1 MSGGAPRP
9 AVPAGMRS
17 FQKLYSA
24 ALTPRSRVRSNS
36 LYTSAGHTPYPSGFP
51 PGYYAPYPPSS
62 SNGAGGSGGGGAYTN
77 GSSFFDSPPP
87 PAPRIST
94 SRLKGESQTSHSSHG
109 QSSQSTQSSQASHQH
124 APYSL
129 ALTSPHNQHGTHTLL
144 PTANTLSGSYAA
156 SYDPTSCSLQGGH
169 PDEAEFV
176 TGRRRRRK
184 GHKYHFDLAA
194 YGMPKRRCGS
204 SSPRDGYLRPS
215 GEPYTDLS
223 VQVGEDAYFLR
234 DNAMGVADGV
244 GGWARVKDLPPL
256 PPSSPTPSA
265 LFSRRLMH
273 FCSDEIAHT
282 LAGRTEDADV
292 SDKSSRSPS
301 VIAPEPSHPKPT
313 PLLSRATSPYS
324 WPWKDTHAHTP
335 SPLRFE
341 VDGGESAAATA
352 PDIRVDDSYR
362 DPERDDNEALSDSE
376 GSEYDEELED
386 ALDVLQILQ
395 RAYDNT
401 LREHVVTL
409 PPSAVS
415 PRPEAGVS
423 AAAEQVDGEA
433 AKAPER
439 IPLLSGS
446 STALIAVLEQL
457 PAPPSPPSPS
467 SAAGWS
473 SRAPSAAPSRDASRA
488 RSPSVMRELSKTA
501 DVAEARDRRQSTS
514 VLDHLPAWTSMHED
528 VEGSLHSTP
537 SSTAASS
544 VGREPVATVKIAHV
558 GDCMGMLIR
567 EDEIVWRTEEMWW
580 NYNTPVQLRP
590 QHSELVAIPTD
601 PAQAAAS
608 ASSSTKAASSSTA
621 SSTKAS
627 PSAKPS
633 SASSSTST
641 PSSKSVSGT
650 DAPPTPAQVFEV
662 PVQEDD
668 ILILASDGLSD
679 NLWDE
684 DVLEEVARWRA
695 FVKGGE
701 ESSNPLSRDSSSSRD
716 ASNLRRRT
724 LAGMLSEAL
733 CQRARRVSEMRAGGR
748 GLHVIGGEGEAR
760 EKKEEMET
768 PFSRRAREQR
778 KPFAG
783 GLGKRDD
790 ISVIVAVISRSHR
803 RGRAAKPQARGRSVD
818 VRQGLAP

>member
-1 MSGGAPRP
+1 
-9 AVPAGMRS
+9 
-17 FQKLYSA
+17 
-24 ALTPRSRVRSNS
+24 
-36 LYTSAGHTPYPSGFP
+36 
-51 PGYYAPYPPSS
+51 
-62 SNGAGGSGGGGAYTN
+62 
-77 GSSFFDSPPP
+77 
-87 PAPRIST
+87 
-94 SRLKGESQTSHSSHG
+94 
-109 QSSQSTQSSQASHQH
+109 
-124 APYSL
+124 
-129 ALTSPHNQHGTHTLL
+129 
-144 PTANTLSGSYAA
+144 
-156 SYDPTSCSLQGGH
+156 
-169 PDEAEFV
+169 
-176 TGRRRRRK
+176 
-184 GHKYHFDLAA
+184 
-194 YGMPKRRCGS
+194 
-204 SSPRDGYLRPS
+204 
-215 GEPYTDLS
+215 
-223 VQVGEDAYFLR
+223 
-234 DNAMGVADGV
+234 
-244 GGWARVKDLPPL
+244 
-256 PPSSPTPSA
+256 
-265 LFSRRLMH
+265 MH

-341 VDGGESAAATA
+341 VDGGESATATA

-362 DPERDDNEALSDSE
+362 DSERDDNEALSDSE

-409 PPSAVS
+409 PATTTT
-415 PRPEAGVS
+415 RPEAGVS

-528 VEGSLHSTP
+528 VEGSLHSAP
-537 SSTAASS
+537 SSASS
-544 VGREPVATVKIAHV
+544 STVGHEPVATVKIAHV

-621 SSTKAS
+621 SSTKPS

-641 PSSKSVSGT
+641 SSSKSASET

-701 ESSNPLSRDSSSSRD
+701 ADVSTCASRDSSNPLSRDSSSSRD

>member
-36 LYTSAGHTPYPSGFP
+36 LYTSAGHTPYSSGFP
-51 PGYYAPYPPSS
+51 PGYYAPYPPSNS
-62 SNGAGGSGGGGAYTN
+62 GASGSGGGGAYTN
-77 GSSFFDSPPP
+77 GGSFFDSPPP

-94 SRLKGESQTSHSSHG
+94 SRLKGESHSSQSSHG
-109 QSSQSTQSSQASHQH
+109 QSTQSSHSQASHQH

-129 ALTSPHNQHGTHTLL
+129 ALTSPHNQNGTHTLL
-144 PTANTLSGSYAA
+144 PTANTLSSSYAA
-156 SYDPTSCSLQGGH
+156 PYDPTSCSLQGGH
-169 PDEAEFV
+169 ADEAELAP
-176 TGRRRRRK
+176 GRRRRRK

-204 SSPRDGYLRPS
+204 SSPRDGHLRPS
-215 GEPYTDLS
+215 EEPHTDLS

-282 LAGRTEDADV
+282 LAGHDDVLAAHAEDARG
-292 SDKSSRSPS
+292 SSRSPS
-301 VIAPEPSHPKPT
+301 VIAPEPSHSKPT
-313 PLLSRATSPYS
+313 PLLSRATSPYP

-341 VDGGESAAATA
+341 VGGESAESARARQART
-352 PDIRVDDSYR
+352 PDIFVSESDDIFASDPDVLVGDSYR
-362 DPERDDNEALSDSE
+362 DHDPYRDSAHDNEALSDSDC
-376 GSEYDEELED
+376 SEYDEELED

-395 RAYDNT
+395 KAYDNT
-401 LREHVVTL
+401 LREHVVMVPAPTDA
-409 PPSAVS
+409 P
-415 PRPEAGVS
+415 AGT
-423 AAAEQVDGEA
+423 AADAALDASEA
-433 AKAPER
+433 APRETER
-439 IPLLSGS
+439 IPLLAGS

-457 PAPPSPPSPS
+457 PAPPSPP
-467 SAAGWS
+467 AA
-473 SRAPSAAPSRDASRA
+473 ASRDGLRAAASRSASRA
-488 RSPSVMRELSKTA
+488 RSPSVLRELAKTA
-501 DVAEARDRRQSTS
+501 DVAEARDARQSRS
-514 VLDHLPAWTSMHED
+514 VLDHLPAWTAVAED
-528 VEGSLHSTP
+528 AEAPHTR
-537 SSTAASS
+537 AA
-544 VGREPVATVKIAHV
+544 REPVATVKIAHV

-590 QHSELVAIPTD
+590 QHSELVPIPTD
-601 PAQAAAS
+601 PSQATEAKQAPRPQQASKPAAAS
-608 ASSSTKAASSSTA
+608 S
-621 SSTKAS
+621 
-627 PSAKPS
+627 KPES
-633 SASSSTST
+633 E
-641 PSSKSVSGT
+641 
-650 DAPPTPAQVFEV
+650 APPTPAQVFEV
-662 PVQEDD
+662 PVQEGD

-695 FVKGGE
+695 A
-701 ESSNPLSRDSSSSRD
+701 PPTR
-716 ASNLRRRT
+716 AAPPLRRRT

-733 CQRARRVSEMRAGGR
+733 CQRARRVSELRAGGR
-748 GLHVIGGEGEAR
+748 GVHVIGDATGAR
-760 EKKEEMET
+760 ADAPLET

-778 KPFAG
+778 RPFAG

-790 ISVIVAVISRSHR
+790 ISVIVAVISRTHR
-803 RGRAAKPQARGRSVD
+803 RGRQGRADVRGRSAD

>member
-9 AVPAGMRS
+9 AVPVGMRS

-36 LYTSAGHTPYPSGFP
+36 LYTSAGHTPYPSGYSSG
-51 PGYYAPYPPSS
+51 GYYVPYPSS
-62 SNGAGGSGGGGAYTN
+62 GGSGASGSGSGSGAYIN
-77 GSSFFDSPPP
+77 GGSFFDSPPP
-87 PAPRIST
+87 PTPRIST
-94 SRLKGESQTSHSSHG
+94 SRLKGESHTSQSSHG
-109 QSSQSTQSSQASHQH
+109 QSSQSTQSSHTQASHQH

-129 ALTSPHNQHGTHTLL
+129 ALTSPLNQHGTQTLP
-144 PTANTLSGSYAA
+144 PTANPLGNSFPAPYDAA
-156 SYDPTSCSLQGGH
+156 SGSLQGTH
-169 PDEAEFV
+169 PDGDADLA

-204 SSPRDGYLRPS
+204 SSPRDTYLRATE
-215 GEPYTDLS
+215 EPHTELS

-282 LAGRTEDADV
+282 LAGRTEDSLDR
-292 SDKSSRSPS
+292 SSRASS
-301 VIAPEPSHPKPT
+301 VVAPEPSHPKPT
-313 PLLSRATSPYS
+313 PLLSRATSPS
-324 WPWKDTHAHTP
+324 TWPWRDAHTPAHTP
-335 SPLRFE
+335 SPLRYTL
-341 VDGGESAAATA
+341 DGEMTEPSVTYRADPPA
-352 PDIRVDDSYR
+352 DLVDDSYR
-362 DPERDDNEALSDSE
+362 DIEQDNEALSDSDY
-376 GSEYDEELED
+376 SDYDEELED

-395 RAYDNT
+395 KAYDST
-401 LREHVVTL
+401 LREHVVAV
-409 PPSAVS
+409 PSPAPAARAEPAVS
-415 PRPEAGVS
+415 ASSPEPASEVR
-423 AAAEQVDGEA
+423 AAETE
-433 AKAPER
+433 K

-457 PAPPSPPSPS
+457 PAPPSPPAEP
-467 SAAGWS
+467 
-473 SRAPSAAPSRDASRA
+473 APAPASRDVRSTSRA
-488 RSPSVMRELSKTA
+488 RSPSVMAELSKTA
-501 DVAEARDRRQSTS
+501 DVAKARDERQNGS
-514 VLDHLPAWTSMHED
+514 VLDYLPAWTSIPED
-528 VEGSLHSTP
+528 AEHP
-537 SSTAASS
+537 AADAAGLNSE
-544 VGREPVATVKIAHV
+544 RKPVATVKIAHV

-590 QHSELVAIPTD
+590 QRSELVTIPAD
-601 PAQAAAS
+601 PAQAASPTQQGSSAQQATSAQS
-608 ASSSTKAASSSTA
+608 ASPAFTKPVPSKTA
-621 SSTKAS
+621 SDIA
-627 PSAKPS
+627 
-633 SASSSTST
+633 
-641 PSSKSVSGT
+641 
-650 DAPPTPAQVFEV
+650 PTPAQVFEV

-695 FVKGGE
+695 FAQGPEGGARE
-701 ESSNPLSRDSSSSRD
+701 
-716 ASNLRRRT
+716 ASPLRRRT

-748 GLHVIGGEGEAR
+748 GLHVIGGAAA
-760 EKKEEMET
+760 KKEGAEEPET
-768 PFSRRAREQR
+768 PFSRRAREQD
-778 KPFAG
+778 KPFSG

-803 RGRAAKPQARGRSVD
+803 RGRQGKAEARGRSVD
-818 VRQGLAP
+818 VRDRLRP

>member
-144 PTANTLSGSYAA
+144 PTANTLSSSYAA

-292 SDKSSRSPS
+292 ADKSSRSPS

-433 AKAPER
+433 AKEPER

-537 SSTAASS
+537 SSASS
-544 VGREPVATVKIAHV
+544 STVGREPVATVKIAHV

-590 QHSELVAIPTD
+590 QHSELVAIPAD
-601 PAQAAAS
+601 PS
-608 ASSSTKAASSSTA
+608 ASE
-621 SSTKAS
+621 
-627 PSAKPS
+627 
-633 SASSSTST
+633 
-641 PSSKSVSGT
+641 T

-701 ESSNPLSRDSSSSRD
+701 ADLSTGASRESSNPLSRDSSSSRD

>member
-144 PTANTLSGSYAA
+144 PTANSLSSSYAA

-282 LAGRTEDADV
+282 LAGRNEDV

-341 VDGGESAAATA
+341 VNGEMAESATTRQDAATA

-401 LREHVVTL
+401 LREHVVTV
-409 PPSAVS
+409 PATGAPAG
-415 PRPEAGVS
+415 PEAGVS
-423 AAAEQVDGEA
+423 ASAEQAGEEP
-433 AKAPER
+433 AKEPER

-457 PAPPSPPSPS
+457 PAPPSASAPS
-467 SAAGWS
+467 ATGWS
-473 SRAPSAAPSRDASRA
+473 SRAPSAAPSRDSSRV
-488 RSPSVMRELSKTA
+488 RSPSIMRELSKTA

-528 VEGSLHSTP
+528 AEDAHLR
-537 SSTAASS
+537 S
-544 VGREPVATVKIAHV
+544 VAGREPVATVKIAHV

-601 PAQAAAS
+601 PSQPATPAP
-608 ASSSTKAASSSTA
+608 STKPGSDN
-621 SSTKAS
+621 
-627 PSAKPS
+627 
-633 SASSSTST
+633 
-641 PSSKSVSGT
+641 

-695 FVKGGE
+695 FAQGSDASG
-701 ESSNPLSRDSSSSRD
+701 SLPRDSSSSRD

-748 GLHVIGGEGEAR
+748 GLHVIGAEGETR

-803 RGRAAKPQARGRSVD
+803 RGRAAKPQARGRSAD